1 MVGINKA
8 GFNIIKV
15 FLILSIAGYMLSY
28 WLPIFGQLSIIFI
41 LITLFLVYFFR
52 DPKRKTEQ
60 NDKIIYSPADGE
72 VIEIKE
78 TSEDKFL
85 KVPARVVKIFMTP
98 LYVHVQ
104 RAPVKGRIGYL
115 EYIKGKFM
123 PANLDKASEENE
135 QNLIGI
141 ENARVKVLIK
151 QIAGLIA
158 RRIVWWVQTQQGVSQ
173 GERIGMIKL
182 GSQVDIYVPM
192 NVNIKVKVKEKVKAG
207 LTVLGEIK

>member
-1 MVGINKA
+1 MGINKA
-8 GFNIIKV
+8 GFNLIKI
-15 FLILSIAGYMLSY
+15 FLALSIAGYSLSY
-28 WLPIFGQLSIIFI
+28 WMEIFGRLSIFFI
-41 LITLFLVYFFR
+41 LITIFLVYFFR
-52 DPKRKTEQ
+52 DPNRYTEA
-60 NDKIIYSPADGE
+60 NDKVIYSPADGE

-78 TSEDKFL
+78 VTEDKFL
-85 KVPARVVKIFMTP
+85 KATAMVIKIFMTP
-98 LYVHVQ
+98 LDVHVQ
-104 RAPVKGRIGYL
+104 RAPIKGRIEYL
-115 EYIKGKFM
+115 EYKKGKFM

-141 ENARVKVLIK
+141 GNNSVKVLIK

-158 RRIVWWVQTQQGVSQ
+158 RRIVWWINMQQGVSQ

-192 NVNIKVKVKEKVKAG
+192 NIDIKVKIKDKVKAG

>member
-1 MVGINKA
+1 MGINKA
-8 GFNIIKV
+8 GFNMIKV
-15 FLILSIAGYMLSY
+15 FLLLSIAGYMLSY
-28 WLPIFGQLSIIFI
+28 WLEIFGQVSIIFI
-41 LITLFLVYFFR
+41 FITLFLVYFFR
-52 DPKRKTEQ
+52 DPNRKAEE

-98 LYVHVQ
+98 LDVHVQ
-104 RAPVKGRIGYL
+104 RSPIKGRIGYL
-115 EYIKGKFM
+115 EYKKGKFM
-123 PANLDKASEENE
+123 PANLEKASEENE

-141 ENARVKVLIK
+141 ENAKVKILVK

-158 RRIVWWVQTQQGVSQ
+158 RRIVWWINMQQGVSQ

-182 GSQVDIYVPM
+182 GSQVDIYVPLDIE
-192 NVNIKVKVKEKVKAG
+192 VKVKVKDKVKAG

>member
-1 MVGINKA
+1 MGINKA
-8 GFNIIKV
+8 GFNLIKI
-15 FLILSIAGYMLSY
+15 FLILSIAGYILSY
-28 WLPIFGQLSIIFI
+28 WVEFFGRLSMFFV
-41 LITLFLVYFFR
+41 LITIFLVYFFR
-52 DPKRKTEQ
+52 DPNRKTEE
-60 NDKIIYSPADGE
+60 NDKAIYSPADGE

-78 TSEDKFL
+78 VSEEKFL
-85 KVPARVVKIFMTP
+85 KAPAMVIKIFMTP
-98 LYVHVQ
+98 LDVHVQ
-104 RAPVKGRIGYL
+104 RAPIKGRIEYL
-115 EYIKGKFM
+115 EYKKGKFM

-141 ENARVKVLIK
+141 GNNNIKVLVI

-158 RRIVWWVQTQQGVSQ
+158 RRIVWWVNLQQGVSQ

-192 NVNIKVKVKEKVKAG
+192 NIDVKVKVKEKVKAG

>member
-1 MVGINKA
+1 MGINKA

-15 FLILSIAGYMLSY
+15 FLLLSIAGYILSY
-28 WLPIFGQLSIIFI
+28 WLAIFGQVSIIFI
-41 LITLFLVYFFR
+41 FITLFLVYFFR
-52 DPKRKTEQ
+52 DPNRKTEE

-98 LYVHVQ
+98 LDIHVQ
-104 RAPVKGRIGYL
+104 RSPIKGRIGYL
-115 EYIKGKFM
+115 EYKKGKFM
-123 PANLDKASEENE
+123 PANLEKASEENE

-141 ENARVKVLIK
+141 ENAKVKILVK

-158 RRIVWWVQTQQGVSQ
+158 RRIVWWINMQQGVSQ

-182 GSQVDIYVPM
+182 SSQVDIYIPLDVI
-192 NVNIKVKVKEKVKAG
+192 VKVKVKDKVKAG

>member
-1 MVGINKA
+1 MGINKA
-8 GFNIIKV
+8 GFKIIKV
-15 FLILSIAGYMLSY
+15 FLLLSIAGYMLSY
-28 WLPIFGQLSIIFI
+28 WLVIFGQLSIIIIF
-41 LITLFLVYFFR
+41 ITLFLVYFFR
-52 DPKRKTEQ
+52 DPSRKTKE

-85 KVPARVVKIFMTP
+85 KAPARIVKIFMTP
-98 LYVHVQ
+98 LDVHVQ
-104 RAPVKGRIGYL
+104 RSPIKGRIGYL
-115 EYIKGKFM
+115 EYRKGKFM
-123 PANLDKASEENE
+123 PANLEKASEENE

-141 ENARVKVLIK
+141 ENAKVKILIK

-158 RRIVWWVQTQQGVSQ
+158 RRIVWWVHTQQGVSQ

-182 GSQVDIYVPM
+182 GSQVDIYVPLD
-192 NVNIKVKVKEKVKAG
+192 VEVRVKVKDKVKAG